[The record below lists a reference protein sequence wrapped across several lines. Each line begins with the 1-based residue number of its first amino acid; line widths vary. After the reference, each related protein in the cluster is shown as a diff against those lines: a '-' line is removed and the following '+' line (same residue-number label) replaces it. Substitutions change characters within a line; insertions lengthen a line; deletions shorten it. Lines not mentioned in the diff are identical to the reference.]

1 MQWLKINKENIKK
14 IVKLLNFLKNSI
26 RMRIYGKAKRNSE
39 KLIISFKLV
48 DVKLL
53 NFLESPWF
61 QVITIINLFFP
72 TFD

>member
-1 MQWLKINKENIKK
+1 
-14 IVKLLNFLKNSI
+14 
-26 RMRIYGKAKRNSE
+26 MRIYGKAKRNSE